1 MNINTNKKTLK
12 KTILISLF
20 VLLGTDSYAQETL
33 KFLGPPSENG
43 NVIERYNNNWQR
55 GKLGSG
61 KERELPKNIASLFA
75 ETLNGTPRE
84 HSFEAN
90 PVDDIVYDSLYVS
103 NWFIFS
109 DPSSYDSYET
119 IRRDLDNLVNMSPN
133 AKWESP
139 WRGVGSGFFQRSIII
154 NEYNST
160 GITLIYGH
168 PDLYLAF
175 QLTIIWYEMHE
186 R

>member
-1 MNINTNKKTLK
+1 MRYFLQLP
-12 KTILISLF
+12 ILVLSVFLF
-20 VLLGTDSYAQETL
+20 FSCGTESYAQESL
-33 KFLGPPSENG
+33 KFLGPPIDTEN
-43 NVIERYNNNWQR
+43 VTERFNNSWQR

-61 KERELPKNIASLFA
+61 KERDLPHKIAYLFA

-84 HSFEAN
+84 YSFETN
-90 PVDDIVYDSLYVS
+90 PIYDAIYDSSYVS

-109 DPSSYDSYET
+109 DPFSYDSFDT
-119 IRRDLDNLVNMSPN
+119 IKRDLDKLLDRSPN

-139 WRGVGSGFFQRSIII
+139 WRGIGSGFFQRSIII
-154 NEYNST
+154 NEHNST

-175 QLTIIWYEMHE
+175 QLSIIWLEMHE

>member
-1 MNINTNKKTLK
+1 MKITTLI
-12 KTILISLF
+12 TLF
-20 VLLGTDSYAQETL
+20 VLLNTASYAQENL
-33 KFLGPPSENG
+33 RFLGPPSDTG
-43 NVIERYNNNWQR
+43 NVIDRYNNNWQR
-55 GKLGSG
+55 AKLGSG
-61 KERELPKNIASLFA
+61 KERDLPQKIAYLFA

-109 DPSSYDSYET
+109 DPFSYDNFET
-119 IRRDLDNLVNMSPN
+119 IKRDLDKLLDRSPN

-139 WRGVGSGFFQRSIII
+139 WSDIGSGFFQRSISI
-154 NEYNST
+154 NEHNST
-160 GITLIYGH
+160 GLTLIYGH
-168 PDLYLAF
+168 PDLHLAF
-175 QLTIIWYEMHE
+175 QLSIIWYEMHE